1 MKVISDIRIYRSFL
15 RIGDRSYMQKRLQE
29 MCVDVLV
36 LRKIIIF
43 TNLFRKNVTVMKLY
57 ASLVGLIL

>member
-1 MKVISDIRIYRSFL
+1 MNVKLMESIVYTDIVKKKKMKDKVIMKVISDIRIYRSFL

-36 LRKIIIF
+36 L
-43 TNLFRKNVTVMKLY
+43 
-57 ASLVGLIL
+57 